1 MGTVDSHWVNSCFL
15 DASSG
20 VFDLD
25 TDAISMTF
33 AVLLLGIFSCLEE
46 TENSSR
52 FYSSKVTV
60 FWEHRAECGVGVGHD
75 SRASVWLMLFIS
87 ASE

>member
-1 MGTVDSHWVNSCFL
+1 MVSRGS
-15 DASSG
+15 ARI
-20 VFDLD
+20 DLD

-33 AVLLLGIFSCLEE
+33 AVLLLGFFSCLEE

-52 FYSSKVTV
+52 FYSSKV
-60 FWEHRAECGVGVGHD
+60 FWEHRTECRVGVGHD
-75 SRASVWLMLFIS
+75 SRAPVWVMLFIS